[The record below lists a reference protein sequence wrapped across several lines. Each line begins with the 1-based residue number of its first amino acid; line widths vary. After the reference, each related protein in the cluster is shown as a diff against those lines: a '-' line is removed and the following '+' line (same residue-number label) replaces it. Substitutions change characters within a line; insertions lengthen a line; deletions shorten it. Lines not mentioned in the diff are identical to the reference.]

1 MIITPPGLQIANI
14 IQTNRRPVT
23 RYQHL
28 DIISQP
34 SRLDRSSLVGVLSI
48 SITINIIL
56 YLAPDVDIALVGQ
69 GISRI
74 STGSNKPNEITLTQS
89 EFVGDLDRLIPILT
103 TLAALP

>member
-1 MIITPPGLQIANI
+1 M

-23 RYQHL
+23 RCQQL

-74 STGSNKPNEITLTQS
+74 STGSDKPDEITLTQS